1 MSLKDTCA
9 LLVVAI
15 MAAFAW
21 RYGIKIRR
29 HEIEPPLSTWILFL
43 VGVGVSLVFY
53 GLEEEWDLVSGIT
66 NSGDLVVVS
75 SVIVCLLLWGDR
87 TVRFKRWERY
97 YLAAGG
103 LVVFYGIF
111 SGDLWHSSLL
121 GQGLIVVGYIPM
133 WHKMVVENRNT
144 ESFAMWTI
152 VLCANLVAIVPAI
165 KEGNLLSAIYVI
177 RAFVLILITFC
188 FMTYFELRARRRSE
202 AG

>member
-1 MSLKDTCA
+1 MSLKETCA
-9 LLVVAI
+9 LLVAAI

-29 HEIEPPLSTWILFL
+29 REIEPPLSTWILFL
-43 VGVGVSLVFY
+43 VGVAVSLVFY

-66 NSGDLVVVS
+66 NVGDLAVVS
-75 SVIVCLLLWGDR
+75 SVIVCLLVWGDR

-103 LVVFYGIF
+103 LAVFYGIV
-111 SGDLWHSSLL
+111 SGDLWNSSLL
-121 GQGLIVVGYIPM
+121 GQGLIVVGYVPM
-133 WHKMVVENRNT
+133 WHKMVVEKRNT
-144 ESFAMWTI
+144 ESFATWTI
-152 VLCANLVAIVPAI
+152 VLCADLVAIVPAI
-165 KEGNLLSAIYVI
+165 KEGNVLSAIYVI